1 MCDKWQL
8 KAMVDNRSDDN
19 KSVDHLIS
27 NKVSETQQK
36 WVVIK
41 KEPKNWDKI
50 VKQFEAQN
58 KQQNKEEEQ
67 SFDNVFWKLYSS
79 FAFSY
84 ASDANAK
91 QRISK
96 QWNHSFDGLQKCR
109 QKVCQTYEWNT
120 FWSTLRPTLSQ
131 REPLIHI
138 SWNIIFKLYFY
149 LLSKL

>member
-1 MCDKWQL
+1 MWDKSQL

-58 KQQNKEEEQ
+58 KQQNKEEDKEEEQ
-67 SFDNVFWKLYSS
+67 S
-79 FAFSY
+79 
-84 ASDANAK
+84 
-91 QRISK
+91 
-96 QWNHSFDGLQKCR
+96 
-109 QKVCQTYEWNT
+109 
-120 FWSTLRPTLSQ
+120 
-131 REPLIHI
+131 
-138 SWNIIFKLYFY
+138 
-149 LLSKL
+149 